1 MLQIYFVQAKYY
13 IEQFYIVVNISK
25 ETNMAYL
32 TGIPT
37 SVMRDYKNQ
46 GAKKTGNFKQIETG
60 LKQIETG
67 LKQIET
73 GFNKKG
79 PNSPKALAFESL
91 LEGNLHGSAFLNACE
106 TAGISETTASI
117 FVKLVKIIEQKKLA
131 R

>member
-1 MLQIYFVQAKYY
+1 MLQIYFIQAKYY

-25 ETNMAYL
+25 GTNMSYL

-37 SVMRDYKNQ
+37 HVMRDYKNQ
-46 GAKKTGNFKQIETG
+46 GVMKTGNFKQIETG

-67 LKQIET
+67 
-73 GFNKKG
+73 FNRKG

-91 LEGNLHGSAFLNACE
+91 LEGNLHGPAFLNACE

-117 FVKLVKIIEQKKLA
+117 FVKLVKVIEQKKLA